1 MIRSERLKTGVLIA
15 VLTICGAR
23 PLVALPLQR
32 TASFASC
39 SSNED
44 NATEQSNITTIADKV
59 WAFSQTHPDGF
70 TINVRTMTE
79 PTEGIAVSYAAT
91 QNSHSRDQLDKVV
104 SHALNHDGYV
114 GGWYNSE
121 DGLYHF
127 DSSKLF
133 PENDLKGALQFGK
146 ENGQHSVFILSTYT
160 DIPTD
165 GKVAE
170 ILERDTIL
178 FGTTGDYRPLS
189 FCEPKEQREQS
200 QVCLDSAESCLRS
213 AVSQPDGTYWGFGI
227 DVANEIARRLG
238 VDIEFKKTSWPTL
251 TADVLTEPQ
260 IFDLAIGGITITDT
274 RRETML
280 MSDGYLANGKTILC
294 RASEADRYKSLA
306 DIDKPEVTVM
316 VNPGGLNE
324 KFANENLTHANIVVY
339 QKNEEIPTLVAEGAA
354 DVMITEITEAP
365 YYVQTDTRLAAPLLN
380 APFTHGEIGV
390 LMQKGQEDLLQMVN
404 SVIFQMK
411 SDGSLRKLHEKYG
424 LVYSYE

>member
-1 MIRSERLKTGVLIA
+1 MIRLERLKTWLLIA
-15 VLTICGAR
+15 VMPIC
-23 PLVALPLQR
+23 V
-32 TASFASC
+32 TACFTSRASK
-39 SSNED
+39 EG
-44 NATEQSNITTIADKV
+44 NATEQSVITTIADKV
-59 WAFSQTHPDGF
+59 WAFSQSHPDGF
-70 TINVRTMTE
+70 TIDIRTMTE

-104 SHALNHDGYV
+104 SHALQHEGYV

-121 DGLYHF
+121 DGYYYF
-127 DSSKLF
+127 DSTKLF

-146 ENGQHSVFILSTYT
+146 ENGQYAVFILSTYT
-160 DIPTD
+160 EIPVD

-170 ILERDTIL
+170 ILDRGTIL

-189 FCEPKEQREQS
+189 FCE
-200 QVCLDSAESCLRS
+200 
-213 AVSQPDGTYWGFGI
+213 PDGTYWGFGI

-251 TADVLTEPQ
+251 TADVLTKPQ

-274 RRETML
+274 RQETML

-324 KFANENLTHANIVVY
+324 RFANENLTHATIIVHS
-339 QKNEEIPTLVAEGAA
+339 KNEEIPALIAEGKA
-354 DVMITEITEAP
+354 DVMIT
-365 YYVQTDTRLAAPLLN
+365 
-380 APFTHGEIGV
+380 
-390 LMQKGQEDLLQMVN
+390 
-404 SVIFQMK
+404 
-411 SDGSLRKLHEKYG
+411 
-424 LVYSYE
+424 

>member
-104 SHALNHDGYV
+104 SHALQHEGYV
-114 GGWYNSE
+114 GGWHKGGTRDVDNIMGGYRE
-121 DGLYHF
+121 DELYYF
-127 DSSKLF
+127 DSTKLF

-146 ENGQHSVFILSTYT
+146 DNGQHSVFILSARTCSLYLQRTYT
-160 DIPTD
+160 DIPIN

-170 ILERDTIL
+170 ILDRGIIL

-189 FCEPKEQREQS
+189 FCE
-200 QVCLDSAESCLRS
+200 
-213 AVSQPDGTYWGFGI
+213 PDGTYWGFGI

-260 IFDLAIGGITITDT
+260 IFDLAIGWLTARPSFAGL
-274 RRETML
+274 RRQTAT
-280 MSDGYLANGKTILC
+280 S
-294 RASEADRYKSLA
+294 
-306 DIDKPEVTVM
+306 
-316 VNPGGLNE
+316 
-324 KFANENLTHANIVVY
+324 HW
-339 QKNEEIPTLVAEGAA
+339 PT
-354 DVMITEITEAP
+354 
-365 YYVQTDTRLAAPLLN
+365 
-380 APFTHGEIGV
+380 
-390 LMQKGQEDLLQMVN
+390 
-404 SVIFQMK
+404 
-411 SDGSLRKLHEKYG
+411 
-424 LVYSYE
+424 